1 MIANSDQTHRK
12 GRKRHPNKR
21 RRREKRKRRRRGEK
35 KTTRNGPTWK
45 TCVTKTKIIYET

>member
-12 GRKRHPNKR
+12 GRKRNPKKRRGREKR
-21 RRREKRKRRRRGEK
+21 RRRRGK
-35 KTTRNGPTWK
+35 KTRNGPTWK